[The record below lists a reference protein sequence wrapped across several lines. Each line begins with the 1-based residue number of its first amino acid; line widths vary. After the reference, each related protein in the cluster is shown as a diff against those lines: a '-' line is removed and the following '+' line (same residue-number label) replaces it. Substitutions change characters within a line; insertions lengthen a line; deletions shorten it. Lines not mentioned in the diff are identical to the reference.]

1 MRNTHGALLGMAG
14 ILLGLAPGIHADS
27 LQLKTGNFVQ
37 GKYLGGTERAVQ
49 FEVNGKVQMYDINQI
64 LSISFAAASADGGMP
79 SNSAEAKPSSQPEL
93 HSVAKKSSEL
103 SDTAWGHAK
112 TNPAEVRVQQITWQN
127 TWQVTREEER
137 RSSEING
144 PAQSLAFGSDCAVT
158 PANPHAKR
166 RISPEGMRVAR
177 TPQRIDV
184 LPD

>member
-1 MRNTHGALLGMAG
+1 MRNIRGALLGMAG
-14 ILLGLAPGIHADS
+14 ILLGFAPGIRADS

-79 SNSAEAKPSSQPEL
+79 SNSAEAKPSSHAEF

-103 SDTAWGHAK
+103 GDTAWGQTKA
-112 TNPAEVRVQQITWQN
+112 NPAEVRVQQITWQI
-127 TWQVTREEER
+127 TRQITREKER
-137 RSSEING
+137 SGSELRQLEQSFG
-144 PAQSLAFGSDCAVT
+144 PDCAVT
-158 PANPHAKR
+158 PGNPDAKR
-166 RISPEGMRVAR
+166 RSSPEGIRVAR
-177 TPQRIDV
+177 IPQRIDV